1 MVFEVMRM
9 INTQI
14 RRQDL
19 ADRFASCEIS
29 FKRMY
34 WKSLP
39 PPGKNYTLFRVGKPQ
54 NPYTYIHYPKIVYAL
69 LNKTVSLM
77 SYYSLPA
84 NSITPNLLMKIA
96 LIRGNCLSL
105 SVSCYIGVLHHS
117 IHPALPWRI
126 LRINSLAFLLTSLL
140 LFDLNWN
147 QTLSRIFIYLM
158 KSL

>member
-1 MVFEVMRM
+1 MLIALQVVRFHLREC
-9 INTQI
+9 IGSSSPL
-14 RRQDL
+14 L
-19 ADRFASCEIS
+19 AKTIPYLGLE
-29 FKRMY
+29 
-34 WKSLP
+34 SL
-39 PPGKNYTLFRVGKPQ
+39 KTHTH
-54 NPYTYIHYPKIVYAL
+54 TYIHYPKIVYAL

-84 NSITPNLLMKIA
+84 NSITPSLLMKIA

-140 LFDLNWN
+140 LFELNWN